1 MVERKTVK
9 INLQNYDKLMD
20 LKQLHG
26 YTSLNETLENILPE
40 GSVHN
45 AEFTSEPP
53 AFEISD
59 NTVSWNMLKKSEI
72 NTCWESDDDTESA
85 VVIFKDQYGA
95 LVRFQIDDEFSVNYF
110 HFLD

>member
-1 MVERKTVK
+1 MTERKTVK
-9 INLQNYDKLMD
+9 INMDNYNKLMD
-20 LKQLHG
+20 LKELNG
-26 YTSLNETLENILPE
+26 YKSLNETLDNILPS

-45 AEFTSEPP
+45 TEFTCEPP

-72 NTCWESDDDTESA
+72 NTCWESDDNTESA

-95 LVRFQIDDEFSVNYF
+95 LIRFQIDDDFSVNYF